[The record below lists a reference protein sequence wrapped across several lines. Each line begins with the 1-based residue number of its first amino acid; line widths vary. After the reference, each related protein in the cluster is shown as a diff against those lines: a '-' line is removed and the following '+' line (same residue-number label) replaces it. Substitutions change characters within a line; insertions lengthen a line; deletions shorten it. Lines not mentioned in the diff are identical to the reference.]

1 MKKNQTLA
9 TALMLAS
16 TTGFCLMQVFVRMSG
31 TRIGTMQQV
40 FFRNAVSFLIAFCS
54 IIRAGV
60 PVTVRPGVRWLVFI
74 RSLFGFLAVV
84 VLFYAF
90 NNGRQADV
98 TTLSRTS
105 AFFTTLFSAL
115 FLKEKISKVQIP
127 VGCCV

>member
-60 PVTVRPGVRWLVFI
+60 PVTVRPGVRCC
-74 RSLFGFLAVV
+74 R
-84 VLFYAF
+84 
-90 NNGRQADV
+90 
-98 TTLSRTS
+98 
-105 AFFTTLFSAL
+105 AL
-115 FLKEKISKVQIP
+115 L
-127 VGCCV
+127 CV

>member
-16 TTGFCLMQVFVRMSG
+16 TIGFCLMQVFVRMSG

-90 NNGRQADV
+90 NNGRQM
-98 TTLSRTS
+98 
-105 AFFTTLFSAL
+105 
-115 FLKEKISKVQIP
+115 
-127 VGCCV
+127 